1 MGSLFFILLF
11 LTLMSLSSLP
21 VWKEDRLLLKSERAS
36 RVYSVDAYFVSMLLF
51 DLLPMRILPPFF
63 FGFFSYGMIG
73 LNEGGDWNLMKFVSV
88 LILTNIVATC
98 LCMAVGLSLIH
109 I

>member
-36 RVYSVDAYFVSMLLF
+36 RVYSVDAYFVSIFTQAYFSAHIASHSF
-51 DLLPMRILPPFF
+51 DSFH
-63 FGFFSYGMIG
+63 GMIG
-73 LNEGGDWNLMKFVSV
+73 LNEGGDWNLS
-88 LILTNIVATC
+88 
-98 LCMAVGLSLIH
+98 
-109 I
+109 